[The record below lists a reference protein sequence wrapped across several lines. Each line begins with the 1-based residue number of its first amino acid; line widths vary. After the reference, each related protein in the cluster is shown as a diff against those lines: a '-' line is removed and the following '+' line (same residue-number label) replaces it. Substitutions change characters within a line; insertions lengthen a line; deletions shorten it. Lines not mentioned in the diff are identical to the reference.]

1 MQAKKIETHLKKH
14 RNTGH
19 GYNNEENPFGD
30 SNLGDSFVWGKK
42 IQKQLDEGADKRDLT
57 AKAERQRQIE
67 REVRWQCDIEAG
79 KVLPALYQTAGTT
92 VKCSPCC
99 KSMHALAARSCSLA
113 TVCSVLAAADLAA
126 TFCSSFN
133 VHM

>member
-1 MQAKKIETHLKKH
+1 MVHLQAKKIETHLKKH

-57 AKAERQRQIE
+57 AKAERQRQFE
-67 REVRWQCDIEAG
+67 REVRWPCFSTNFSVE
-79 KVLPALYQTAGTT
+79 KRLLHSLPWL
-92 VKCSPCC
+92 
-99 KSMHALAARSCSLA
+99 SM
-113 TVCSVLAAADLAA
+113 
-126 TFCSSFN
+126 
-133 VHM
+133 